1 MKKILSAI
9 MICALVFGLIACGNT
24 NQGTTTTAAPT
35 EAAPI
40 EQPTEPAVVDADAP
54 AYTETVVSVPSS
66 TGDHQIAAV
75 LTTPNTDEKVP
86 LVALLHGFAGNK
98 DEGRGFIYIARVLAQ
113 HGIASIRMDF
123 AGSGD
128 DTRSF
133 AAYTLDSA
141 CADTTDCVDYAL
153 ENANID
159 DSRIGIF
166 GYSNGGRI
174 AAMLTSM
181 DSRYQVRALLAPSV
195 SADTTS
201 VQDSLEAC
209 AETGYQEIEWY
220 GRTIQVS
227 KEYYESW
234 IRFAE
239 NVAEYESV
247 LMPTLIVHGTDDSI
261 VFDHYAEAV
270 GADVLTLNGANHGYG
285 FYDDNEVSAQTMGTV
300 GHAVA
305 GFFVQHF
312 IEETAAEM
320 FAN

>member
-1 MKKILSAI
+1 
-9 MICALVFGLIACGNT
+9 
-24 NQGTTTTAAPT
+24 
-35 EAAPI
+35 
-40 EQPTEPAVVDADAP
+40 
-54 AYTETVVSVPSS
+54 
-66 TGDHQIAAV
+66 
-75 LTTPNTDEKVP
+75 
-86 LVALLHGFAGNK
+86 
-98 DEGRGFIYIARVLAQ
+98 
-113 HGIASIRMDF
+113 
-123 AGSGD
+123 
-128 DTRSF
+128 
-133 AAYTLDSA
+133 
-141 CADTTDCVDYAL
+141 
-153 ENANID
+153 
-159 DSRIGIF
+159 
-166 GYSNGGRI
+166 
-174 AAMLTSM
+174 MLTSM

-270 GADVLTLNGANHGYG
+270 GADVLTLKGANHGYG
-285 FYDDNEVSAQTMGTV
+285 FYGDDEVSAQTMGTV